1 MEYSKN
7 NVFNELFNQSVDQ
20 YLNKQNV
27 KKLIL
32 TDTSTIFNK
41 QNKEVKS
48 RIPYNKNKRAIKIST
63 ITDSNGTPLT
73 ILVKEANKHDSK
85 IFEETF
91 DKMIDNQTFKEFINK
106 NKNKITLLAD
116 KGYDSKFI
124 RNKLKKNK
132 IKSIISP
139 NNRNTKD
146 QLKKRFLNEKEKKI
160 YKNRVRVEHFFGIV
174 KRYPKVNSN
183 VEQFMKKPLHP
194 I

>member
-146 QLKKRFLNEKEKKI
+146 QLKKRFLNENEKKI

-183 VEQFMKKPLHP
+183 VDILT